1 MPRQK
6 LSNWAK
12 VKSLVKPRSGMVRW
26 ALIVLG
32 IVLAFFILAS
42 SVLVYADSRHRG
54 EMFPNTTVLG
64 VDITG
69 MTREE
74 AIGAV
79 TEQAVK
85 PLMMP
90 FTIQFRGKQWSMD
103 PAELG
108 MQIDVE
114 ALVDQAYSTGWEG
127 SVFERA
133 FRRAFDKPKNINIG
147 LECFMNNDAVVQKLN
162 AMAAEIDQ
170 EVRDASLDFDFQT
183 GGLGFNPSQDGL
195 WMDVEATL
203 QAVQTSLC
211 SENRVLEPVVAVTP
225 PSLSS
230 DDVKTVLVV
239 DIMGNTLSWY
249 SQDTL
254 VNTYYVATGTPKY
267 PTPLG
272 KYYIIRKEENPVWI
286 NPNVDWSKT
295 MPPRI
300 EPGPGNPLGVRA
312 LVTSAAG
319 GTVLIHGTEN
329 LNPGLY
335 SHGCIRM
342 ANWAILDLFNNVN
355 VGTPLFIWTSSP
367 VPPPP
372 PEEGTPVGPEDPG
385 LGGGN
390 TQTTPPPQD
399 GTQTT
404 PQDGTQTTP
413 TTPTTGN

>member
-1 MPRQK
+1 MTRKK
-6 LSNWAK
+6 LSNWEK
-12 VKSLVKPRSGMVRW
+12 FKSLLMPRSGMVRW

-32 IVLAFFILAS
+32 IVVAFFILAS
-42 SVLVYADSRHRG
+42 SVMVYADSRHRG

-69 MTREE
+69 MTGEE
-74 AIGAV
+74 AVEAV

-90 FTIQFRGKQWSMD
+90 FTLKFRDKQWELN

-108 MQIDVE
+108 LQIDVN
-114 ALVDQAYSTGWEG
+114 ALVEQAYSEGWNG

-133 FRRAFDKPKNINIG
+133 YRRAFDRPKNIDIG
-147 LECFMNNDAVVQKLN
+147 LECFMNNDAVMQRLD
-162 AMAAEIDQ
+162 AIAAEINQ
-170 EVRDASLDFDFQT
+170 EVINASLTFDFQT
-183 GGLGFNPSQDGL
+183 GDLDFFPSQDGL

-203 QAVQTSLC
+203 QALQANLC
-211 SENRVLEPVVAVTP
+211 SNSRSLEPVVAVTP
-225 PSLSS
+225 PNLSS

-249 SQDTL
+249 NHDNL
-254 VNTYYVATGTPKY
+254 VKTYYVATGTPKY

-272 KYYIIRKEENPVWI
+272 KFYIIRKDENPVWI
-286 NPNVDWSKT
+286 NPNVEWSKD

-300 EPGPGNPLGVRA
+300 EPGPSNPLGVRA

-319 GTVLIHGTEN
+319 GTVLIHGTAN
-329 LNPGLY
+329 LTPGLY

-342 ANWAILDLFNNVN
+342 ANWAVLELFDNVN

-367 VPPPP
+367 VPAPP
-372 PEEGTPVGPEDPG
+372 PEEGPPVGPEDPG
-385 LGGGN
+385 LGNGG
-390 TQTTPPPQD
+390 TQTAPTQDAPAQD
-399 GTQTT
+399 GTQ
-404 PQDGTQTTP
+404 PA
-413 TTPTTGN
+413 PTTGN

>member
-6 LSNWAK
+6 LSNWDK
-12 VKSLVKPRSGMVRW
+12 LKSLVKPRSGMIRW
-26 ALIVLG
+26 ALIALG
-32 IVLAFFILAS
+32 AVLAFFILAS

-54 EMFPNTTVLG
+54 EMFPNTVVLG

-69 MTREE
+69 MTKGQAVE
-74 AIGAV
+74 AV

-90 FTIQFRGKQWSMD
+90 FALQFRGRQWTLD

-108 MQIDVE
+108 LQVDVE
-114 ALVDQAYSTGWEG
+114 ALVNQAYGAGWGG

-133 FRRAFDKPKNINIG
+133 FRRAFGRPKNIDVG
-147 LECFMNNDAVVQKLN
+147 LEYFMSNEAVMQRLDRI
-162 AMAAEIDQ
+162 AAEINQ

-183 GGLGFNPSQDGL
+183 GALDFNPSRDGL
-195 WMDVEATL
+195 WLDVGATM
-203 QAVQTSLC
+203 QALQTSLC
-211 SENRVLEPVVAVTP
+211 SQNRTLEPVVAVTKP
-225 PSLSS
+225 NLSS

-239 DIMGNTLSWY
+239 DIMGNTLKWY
-249 SQDTL
+249 NHDTL
-254 VNTYYVATGTPKY
+254 VKTYYVATGEPKY

-286 NPNVDWSKT
+286 NPNVEWSKN

-319 GTVLIHGTEN
+319 GTVLIHGTAN
-329 LNPGLY
+329 LTPGLY

-342 ANWAILDLFNNVN
+342 ANWAVLELFDHVN
-355 VGTPLFIWTSSP
+355 VGTPLFVWTSKP

-372 PEEGTPVGPEDPG
+372 PEEGAPAPPEDPG
-385 LGGGN
+385 LGDG
-390 TQTTPPPQD
+390 
-399 GTQTT
+399 GTQPPTAPT
-404 PQDGTQTTP
+404 DNTP
-413 TTPTTGN
+413 TAPTTGN

>member
-1 MPRQK
+1 M
-6 LSNWAK
+6 L
-12 VKSLVKPRSGMVRW
+12 LPRSGLVRW
-26 ALIVLG
+26 ALIVMG
-32 IVLAFFILAS
+32 FVVAFFILAS
-42 SVLVYADSRHRG
+42 SVIVYADSRHRG

-74 AIGAV
+74 AAEAI

-90 FTIQFRGKQWSMD
+90 FILTFRGVQWSLN

-108 MQIDVE
+108 LQVDVE
-114 ALVDQAYSTGWEG
+114 ALVEQAYDEGWG
-127 SVFERA
+127 NSVFERA
-133 FRRAFDKPKNINIG
+133 FRRAFDLPRNIEIG
-147 LECFMNNDAVVQKLN
+147 LECFMNNEAVMQRLDAI
-162 AMAAEIDQ
+162 AAEINQ
-170 EVRDASLDFDFQT
+170 EVRNASLSFDFQT
-183 GGLGFNPSQDGL
+183 GELDFHPSQDGL

-203 QAVQTSLC
+203 QALQASLC
-211 SENRVLEPVVAVTP
+211 SDDRSLEPVVAVTP

-239 DIMGNTLSWY
+239 DIMGNTLKWY
-249 SQDTL
+249 NQDTL
-254 VNTYYVATGTPKY
+254 VNTYYVATGEPKY

-272 KYYIIRKEENPVWI
+272 KFYITRKDENPVWI
-286 NPNVDWSKT
+286 NPNVEWSKD

-319 GTVLIHGTEN
+319 GTVLIHGTAN
-329 LNPGLY
+329 LTPGLY

-342 ANWAILDLFNNVN
+342 ANWAVLELFDNVN
-355 VGTPLFIWTSSP
+355 VGTPVFIWTSRP

-372 PEEGTPVGPEDPG
+372 PEEGEPVGPEDPG
-385 LGGGN
+385 LGNGGSEPAPVDN
-390 TQTTPPPQD
+390 
-399 GTQTT
+399 GT
-404 PQDGTQTTP
+404 
-413 TTPTTGN
+413 